1 MRRSLARWGV
11 VLLALAVVG
20 CSAAPAANSGTASQ
34 GAPSAITP
42 ASTGSFDFKGK
53 TVHLVVGY
61 SAGGGFDANARL
73 LAPELQAALPGNPTV
88 VVDNQPGADSLLAAK
103 TVLTQPSK
111 ADEVDVVVFVST
123 LLAKSVLNGGLDGFA
138 IEKQAVFVG
147 MPDGWPEPLAL
158 CAHKGTVANLDAFL
172 SRPEPLKVGGLTGSS
187 YYDALLRWVKL
198 AGFPIDP
205 VFGYAATAPLIL
217 AFNQGEVDALPA
229 CRDQDLQQNP
239 DWLNQD
245 QITPLFGLRG
255 MPVALKQAQAQGRYP
270 WLKDVVDAKPISD
283 QLKATLKAINDLNT
297 GTNVYAVSKQTP
309 PAAQQA
315 LQQAFQQAVNTAN
328 YKTQMEKRQLE
339 PGYRGPQDI
348 AALIDQINGFSS
360 DEKSQLMMLLGT

>member
-1 MRRSLARWGV
+1 MRGWLGHWCV
-11 VLLALAVVG
+11 VLLLLALVG
-20 CSAAPAANSGTASQ
+20 CSTAAPANSVPASQ
-34 GAPSAITP
+34 GAPS
-42 ASTGSFDFKGK
+42 TGTFDFKGK

-73 LAPELQAALPGNPTV
+73 LAPELQAALAGNPTV

-103 TVLTQPSK
+103 TVLTQSSK
-111 ADEVDVVVFVST
+111 TDEVDVVVFVST

-158 CAHKGTVANLDAFL
+158 CAHKSTVGNLETFL
-172 SRPEPLKVGGLTGSS
+172 SRSEPLKVGGLTGSS

-198 AGFPIDP
+198 AGFPVDL

-217 AFNQGEVDALPA
+217 AFNQGEIDALPA

-255 MPVALKQAQAQGRYP
+255 MPAALKQAQAQGRYP

-309 PAAQQA
+309 AAAQQA
-315 LQQAFQQAVNTAN
+315 LQQAFQQAVLSAN

-339 PGYRGPQDI
+339 PGYRGPQDL
-348 AALIDQINGFSS
+348 AALLDQINGFSS
-360 DEKSQLMMLLGT
+360 DEKSQLSMLLGT